1 MLKDSIHPKGTRAAD
16 IFDAIT
22 SPPLSADLA
31 AKTKIEPWKQLG
43 LEPGKEIH
51 PASWNLPG
59 NKQVDII
66 ARLGMMDSYGT
77 SSNGAH

>member
-1 MLKDSIHPKGTRAAD
+1 MLKDNTHPNGVRATD
-16 IFDAIT
+16 IFDTIISQAL
-22 SPPLSADLA
+22 PADLA
-31 AKTKIEPWKQLG
+31 AKTKDEPWKHLG

-59 NKQVDII
+59 NKQVDVI
-66 ARLGMMDSYGT
+66 ARLGLMDSYGT